1 GRILLFRGLRVRMGM
16 HCGISSQ
23 EVQYNRASGRMM
35 YPGYTLQLTKAV
47 SDAGRGGQ
55 ILMSTTVRVALLGKA
70 GGGYGGGGPHGAG
83 GDSACGS
90 VDAPYIILSA
100 GQHVLMRSGQ
110 AVELHSVFP
119 ADLLPR
125 AAYMAGLRSLQ
136 EKVSGV
142 LSAPLGRVAV
152 AVAHVQDVED
162 SAGWG
167 LEACIDTH
175 KAMRKEAAKLVQGH
189 GGYLLYTPPGTFQAV
204 FSSSYAAMNW
214 LLELQEELG
223 PAPGASTVPELNT
236 MALCSSVHSSSGS
249 YSDVA
254 CVQLR
259 RAAAVAQLSTFHLK
273 GGVDVGPLT
282 STLKPN
288 GEMSYNGSAMKRAAC
303 LAANAAWHEVLTTL
317 ESVREVLGE
326 DHPAVSANPPNVA
339 PTRNKRRRVSVLRPS
354 STTNFPPC
362 PDQATLGG
370 FSRQHP
376 QAPSALAVELCQDFS
391 SLGGVVAGGEGMA
404 RPVPVPGP
412 GSGNGPHIIN
422 TREGS
427 MGLENTAVASSPQ
440 LSAVQMGSD
449 AVVPT
454 IGGALV
460 FGAAIRLV
468 KFKGALLEAC
478 TAALAGGRGAAA
490 ANTAT
495 AAAAPANCAIVSGG
509 CEDGVVAAAVVTI
522 RH

>member
-1 GRILLFRGLRVRMGM
+1 
-16 HCGISSQ
+16 
-23 EVQYNRASGRMM
+23 
-35 YPGYTLQLTKAV
+35 
-47 SDAGRGGQ
+47 
-55 ILMSTTVRVALLGKA
+55 
-70 GGGYGGGGPHGAG
+70 
-83 GDSACGS
+83 
-90 VDAPYIILSA
+90 
-100 GQHVLMRSGQ
+100 
-110 AVELHSVFP
+110 
-119 ADLLPR
+119 
-125 AAYMAGLRSLQ
+125 
-136 EKVSGV
+136 VSGV

-326 DHPAVSANPPNVA
+326 VRGETRGFGYSCLSYTWVSHCLHKPYRPS
-339 PTRNKRRRVSVLRPS
+339 PTRLTS
-354 STTNFPPC
+354 
-362 PDQATLGG
+362 
-370 FSRQHP
+370 FSP
-376 QAPSALAVELCQDFS
+376 ANS
-391 SLGGVVAGGEGMA
+391 SLCRTIRRY
-404 RPVPVPGP
+404 RPTPPMWRP
-412 GSGNGPHIIN
+412 P
-422 TREGS
+422 
-427 MGLENTAVASSPQ
+427 
-440 LSAVQMGSD
+440 
-449 AVVPT
+449 
-454 IGGALV
+454 
-460 FGAAIRLV
+460 
-468 KFKGALLEAC
+468 
-478 TAALAGGRGAAA
+478 
-490 ANTAT
+490 AT
-495 AAAAPANCAIVSGG
+495 S
-509 CEDGVVAAAVVTI
+509 AAV
-522 RH
+522 